1 MTELLALSVSIAVL
15 GGIWAFIAL
24 GPLGGFALVWL
35 GSLQQAASSQLG
47 VIPKRLAR
55 RSSACGGFSIGQ
67 NVKVNNRFRG
77 VYSRSK
83 AQVGRVASIAR
94 GTEVSV
100 LFNELKHP
108 LAVDVRLLEP
118 LDP

>member
-24 GPLGGFALVWL
+24 GPLGGF
-35 GSLQQAASSQLG
+35 
-47 VIPKRLAR
+47 
-55 RSSACGGFSIGQ
+55 
-67 NVKVNNRFRG
+67 
-77 VYSRSK
+77 
-83 AQVGRVASIAR
+83 R

-100 LFNELKHP
+100 LFNELKHA